1 MSEAREFPAVPSS
14 VTLDD
19 ETVDKL
25 IRQAA
30 RLLRRQAPPD
40 VEADDLHQI
49 AALALLEAKAAG
61 KPTRAENPRD
71 RRHAENWMRRK
82 CVWAML
88 DGIRESFAQRPNHTY
103 SLDEPRGDGSDGHPE
118 QQVAPDDPERAA
130 QLRQALARLDRKG
143 SPQLIEC
150 ARLLAT
156 GMTPVEV
163 ALEMNKTGSRI
174 SQLRS
179 EARGLMEPCL

>member
-1 MSEAREFPAVPSS
+1 MESTKPEEPPATAY

-19 ETVDKL
+19 AAIDKL

-30 RLLRRQAPPD
+30 RSLRRRSPPD

-61 KPTRAENPRD
+61 KLTQALTGD
-71 RRHAENWMRRK
+71 RRHAENWMRKK

-88 DGIRESFAQRPNHTY
+88 DGIRLSFSQRPITM
-103 SLDEPRGDGSDGHPE
+103 SSIDEHDDVETGIEH
-118 QQVAPDDPERAA
+118 VAPDNPERIA

-150 ARLLAT
+150 ARLLAS
-156 GMTPVEV
+156 GMPPVEV
-163 ALEMNKTGSRI
+163 ALAMNAHGSRI
-174 SQLRS
+174 SQLRA
-179 EARGLMEPCL
+179 EARHLMDPCL